1 MRCPPANQTDKTAEE
16 SRLHLICLASLNIFP
31 SRGRLGTPRR
41 RVFIHHA
48 ALCAAYRKRRRRS
61 YIASL
66 DISPYRA
73 SGTPASRAACGNSS
87 VPSFPSLA
95 LAPHHLA
102 PRANIIERGALTSFD
117 RLRSTSLLRQQHIT
131 ARSALLA
138 VAHFLR
144 QQHITAR
151 SALLARSARSF
162 RHFAQL
168 FRLGLSIS
176 PFFYC
181 ERFFLLLF
189 MPFGCIMKVQA
200 RENHMRSRK

>member
-1 MRCPPANQTDKTAEE
+1 
-16 SRLHLICLASLNIFP
+16 
-31 SRGRLGTPRR
+31 
-41 RVFIHHA
+41 
-48 ALCAAYRKRRRRS
+48 
-61 YIASL
+61 L

-73 SGTPASRAACGNSS
+73 SGTAAYRAARGDSS

-131 ARSALLA
+131 ARSAL
-138 VAHFLR
+138 
-144 QQHITAR
+144 
-151 SALLARSARSF
+151 SF

-168 FRLGLSIS
+168 FRLSLSIS
-176 PFFYC
+176 PFFHC